1 MILNLNSAMELR
13 KGTPVIY
20 TKFDSLESEEM
31 KWVEL
36 QFHSSGQVRCIVEDE
51 DGNHWWGY
59 LAQIHTFDEY

>member
-1 MILNLNSAMELR
+1 MVLNLNKAMEMR
-13 KGTPVIY
+13 RGTPVIY

-51 DGNHWWGY
+51 HGNHWWGY